1 MLFRCL
7 TENGKCFFLEFP
19 IVTLCTKR
27 EKTLLVSLQ
36 SQLYETLPF
45 SFFRKGY
52 ISAQDLAQVFALL
65 NESVTE
71 DEITSKSRIEDFLL
85 EKFLQT
91 CFLAM
96 IRIAGVKSNDKI
108 NFKEFVE
115 FFYKVD

>member
-1 MLFRCL
+1 MA
-7 TENGKCFFLEFP
+7 ENYLVYAFSMFD
-19 IVTLCTKR
+19 R
-27 EKTLLVSLQ
+27 E
-36 SQLYETLPF
+36 
-45 SFFRKGY
+45 RKGY

-71 DEITSKSRIEDFLL
+71 DEIT
-85 EKFLQT
+85 T
-91 CFLAM
+91 M